1 MHLLGLGLLPP
12 SVMPSIKHTRSRT
25 LLCSAFLLFHTRGSQ
40 AAPAALLAELTH
52 ALLELQGSLL
62 PPRPLLQ
69 HYARVRCDL
78 PHCQSWSG
86 GADLTC
92 AERYPQNPTS

>member
-1 MHLLGLGLLPP
+1 MHLLGLGLLPL

-52 ALLELQGSLL
+52 ACWNCRVPCCPHVPSCSTTPGCGVTSLI
-62 PPRPLLQ
+62 
-69 HYARVRCDL
+69 ARA
-78 PHCQSWSG
+78 
-86 GADLTC
+86 GA
-92 AERYPQNPTS
+92 EEQI